1 MSTSSSIVTEEQ
13 QKPEVEQIEIWK
25 CKGTECKA
33 WVRKEFVT
41 EALPTCPLCKTQM
54 VRSYKHVP
62 VTTKKGNKK
71 FLVGKKRF

>member
-1 MSTSSSIVTEEQ
+1 MSTSTSTVTEE

-25 CKGTECKA
+25 CKEADCKA

-41 EALPTCPLCKTQM
+41 EALPTCPLCKNPM
-54 VRSYKHVP
+54 IRSYKHVP
-62 VTTKKGNKK
+62 VTAKKGNKK

>member
-1 MSTSSSIVTEEQ
+1 MPTPTSTVTEEQ
-13 QKPEVEQIEIWK
+13 KPELEQIEIWK
-25 CKGTECKA
+25 CKETDCKA

-41 EALPTCPLCKTQM
+41 EALPPCPLCKNPM

-62 VTTKKGNKK
+62 VAAKKGNKK

>member
-1 MSTSSSIVTEEQ
+1 MSTSTSTVTEE

-25 CKGTECKA
+25 CKEGDCKA

-41 EALPTCPLCKTQM
+41 EALPACPLCKNPM
-54 VRSYKHVP
+54 IRSYKHVP
-62 VTTKKGNKK
+62 VTAKKGNKK

>member
-1 MSTSSSIVTEEQ
+1 MSTSTSTVTEE

-25 CKGTECKA
+25 CKEAECKA

-41 EALPTCPLCKTQM
+41 EALPSCPLCKNPM

-62 VTTKKGNKK
+62 VAAKKET
-71 FLVGKKRF
+71 RSS

>member
-1 MSTSSSIVTEEQ
+1 MSTSTSTITEE

-25 CKGTECKA
+25 CKEADCKA

-41 EALPTCPLCKTQM
+41 EALPTCPLCKNPM
-54 VRSYKHVP
+54 IRSYKHVP
-62 VTTKKGNKK
+62 VTVKKGNKK

>member
-1 MSTSSSIVTEEQ
+1 MSTTTSIVTEE

-41 EALPTCPLCKTQM
+41 EAVPTCPLCKNAM

-62 VTTKKGNKK
+62 VTAKKGNKK